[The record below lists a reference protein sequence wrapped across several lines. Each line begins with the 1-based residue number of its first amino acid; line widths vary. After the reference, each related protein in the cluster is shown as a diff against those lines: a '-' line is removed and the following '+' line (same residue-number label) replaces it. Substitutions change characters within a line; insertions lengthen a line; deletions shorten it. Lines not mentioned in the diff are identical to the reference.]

1 MAAVMARHWDVLV
14 VGAGPVGTLL
24 AGALARQG
32 ASVLLLERETDI
44 PGQTRASTLNARSME
59 IMSALEVPDLAD
71 WPHSMMG
78 HYAGVPVS
86 LAEIDSPWAGLWR
99 MPQPD
104 LVRLLRDW
112 ASGNGAVVRTGV
124 TFTRAQSTQTR
135 ATQTRATQ
143 TRATQTR
150 ALSSAVLTRD
160 AAGQIYESRFL
171 VGADGAASAVRASL
185 GFTPSHVT
193 ATRHMIRCDVKGVTV
208 APRRFEWHGN
218 MVVTAGAISPEITRL
233 MLFSPRYSAADK
245 PTFGDVCR
253 DWRDA
258 TGERV
263 DGGECVWLD
272 QFSNGCSTVANWDV
286 GNVFLAGDAAHDQ
299 PPVGGSSLNA
309 GIQDAHNLAW
319 KLTALLSGSPGELA
333 ATYGRERAEAT
344 ATMQESVRE
353 QEALIFGADRQRGQ
367 AVRDRLARSAAFRRR
382 IARSLSGLDTHYMTS
397 TQTGPR
403 VSPAQ
408 LARVL
413 GRTLLPGEGA
423 ALDQQAIIAVG
434 DRAEDVLLVVR
445 PDGHA
450 AWVPGRPRAGQA
462 SVIARW
468 FGDFLKPV
476 VMKAS
481 ARD

>member
-1 MAAVMARHWDVLV
+1 MAAVMAGYWDVLV

-32 ASVLLLERETDI
+32 ASVLVLERETEVAD
-44 PGQTRASTLNARSME
+44 QTRASTLNSRSME
-59 IMSALEVPDLAD
+59 IMSSLEVPGLAS
-71 WPHSMMG
+71 WPHSAMG
-78 HYAGVPVS
+78 HYAGLPVS
-86 LAEIDSPWAGLWR
+86 LEEIDSPWAGLWR

-112 ASGNGAVVRTGV
+112 AVGNGAVVRTGV
-124 TFTRAQSTQTR
+124 TFSEAQVTKTRT
-135 ATQTRATQ
+135 
-143 TRATQTR
+143 
-150 ALSSAVLTRD
+150 LSSSMLTRD
-160 AAGQIYESRFL
+160 RAGGTYDSRFL
-171 VGADGAASAVRASL
+171 VGADGADSAVRASL
-185 GFTPSHVT
+185 GFTPLHVA

-218 MVVTAGAISPEITRL
+218 MVVTAGPISSEITRL
-233 MLFSPRYSAADK
+233 MLFSPRYSAVDAPMFD
-245 PTFGDVCR
+245 DVCR
-253 DWRDA
+253 DWLEA

-263 DGGECVWLD
+263 DGGECVWID
-272 QFSNGCSTVANWDV
+272 QFSNGCSTVANWDA

-309 GIQDAHNLAW
+309 GLQDAHNLAW
-319 KLTALLSGSPGELA
+319 KLTALLAGAPSELA

-344 ATMQESVRE
+344 AAMQESVRE
-353 QEALIFGADRQRGQ
+353 QEALIFGADRRRGQ
-367 AVRDRLARSAAFRRR
+367 AARDRLARSAAFRRR
-382 IARSLSGLDTHYMTS
+382 IARSVSGLDTHYMGS

-403 VSPAQ
+403 VSRAQ
-408 LARVL
+408 LVRVL
-413 GRTLLPGEGA
+413 GRTLRPDEEA

-445 PDGHA
+445 PDGHV
-450 AWVPGRPRAGQA
+450 AWVPGHPRTGQA
-462 SVIARW
+462 DVIARW

-481 ARD
+481 TGD